1 MHLRLQDASAAA
13 QAPQEAEELELQQ
26 AGGPAPEEAEE
37 PVLQEVEEPVL
48 QEVEELVLQEVE
60 PAAQEAECS
69 GWLALFHDRCM
80 RVLLAGDGTQG
91 STSRRPMLAFQGS
104 CTPRISGKTP
114 VSSLHR

>member
-13 QAPQEAEELELQQ
+13 QAPQEAEEPELQQ

-60 PAAQEAECS
+60 PAPQEAECF
-69 GWLALFHDRCM
+69 GWLAVFHDTHM

-91 STSRRPMLAFQGS
+91 STPRRPLLACQGS
-104 CTPRISGKTP
+104 RAPRISRKTP
-114 VSSLHR
+114 VSYLQR